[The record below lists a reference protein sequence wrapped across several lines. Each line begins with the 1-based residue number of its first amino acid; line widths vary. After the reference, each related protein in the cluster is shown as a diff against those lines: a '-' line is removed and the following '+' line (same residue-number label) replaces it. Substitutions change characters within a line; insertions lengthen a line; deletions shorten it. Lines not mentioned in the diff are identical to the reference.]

1 MRVLVVTQYFWPE
14 YFRINDVVKYLR
26 EKKYNVDVLT
36 GIPNYPLGSI
46 FKDFKLNK
54 ANYHDYYGAKI
65 YRVPIYLRRNS
76 NKFNLFINYISY
88 VISAC
93 VIGFFIIRKK
103 NSYINHE
110 LLNFIEN
117 IMHYQECKNSVY
129 INYSISRLIQLLSNE
144 KINS

>member
-103 NSYINHE
+103 KYDIIFSFGTSPITSAIPGI
-110 LLNFIEN
+110 FF
-117 IMHYQECKNSVY
+117 S
-129 INYSISRLIQLLSNE
+129 
-144 KINS
+144 KIKS